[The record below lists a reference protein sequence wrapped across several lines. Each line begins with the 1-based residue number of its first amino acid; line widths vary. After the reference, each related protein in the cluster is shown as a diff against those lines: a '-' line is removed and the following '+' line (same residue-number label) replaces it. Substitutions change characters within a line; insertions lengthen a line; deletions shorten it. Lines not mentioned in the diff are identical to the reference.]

1 MERPKLKPADAAWT
15 AIVAGVATYDML
27 CRPGDT
33 LSERM
38 DDYLEHK
45 TGRYIT
51 YAAVGMTALHLCNLI
66 KPKYDPIHQ
75 LTKLKKARA
84 PESIE

>member
-1 MERPKLKPADAAWT
+1 MERPRFRAPDAAWA
-15 AIVAGVATYDML
+15 AIVGGVVAYDTL
-27 CRPGDT
+27 CRPGET

-38 DDYLEHK
+38 DTYLEHK

-51 YAAVGMTALHLCNLI
+51 YTAVGMTALHLCNLI

-84 PESIE
+84 PESTE